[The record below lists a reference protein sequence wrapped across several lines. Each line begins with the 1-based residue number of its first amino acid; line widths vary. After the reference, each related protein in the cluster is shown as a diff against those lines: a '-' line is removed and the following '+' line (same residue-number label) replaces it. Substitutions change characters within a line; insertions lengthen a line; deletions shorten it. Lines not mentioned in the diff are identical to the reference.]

1 MSAQPPAAARS
12 EGAALP
18 RVAQRARRPVKVRG
32 GSLGWFLCSAVV
44 LADLGTSVYY
54 TPGIL
59 FPRYG
64 SRSGLFVSLTL
75 IVFVLLC
82 VKYAEVTWRFP
93 EGGGVVNVAATAL
106 HPFAGMLGGM
116 FILVDYYLTAAISS
130 VSGVI
135 YLSVVFPALTPIVI
149 PVTIAAMLALGFL
162 NYLGIKESARTNAAF
177 VIAALAGQ
185 LATVAATVWFLK
197 VNGIENSLAQFG
209 HGYSLTPIFVI
220 QGYAGAFLAFSGLET
235 IAQLAPAMREPRV
248 MVSRKAMAFVVLIMA
263 ITSPPL
269 TIFSTTILHGNL
281 NPNQFISLLGAHV
294 AGGVLGAYV
303 AITGALLL
311 IFACN
316 TAIIG
321 AYHVFVALAR
331 MGFLPRAVERRNQWR
346 GTPTLAIVLAIG
358 VPIAVV
364 LVAEGNVGTLGD
376 LYAFGLLA
384 AFVLTCVSLDVV
396 RWFDYLGR
404 WTPGRVALF
413 GTGIL
418 TTLLVA
424 LAWGTNLINK
434 PAATIFG
441 GGLTILGLAIG
452 LITYAY
458 RRPLVFPALHRG
470 GLSVTP
476 TAIGRRMSPAQ
487 IMVVLPHELP
497 SAEAVVSTAL
507 HRAENRPIVF
517 LYRGDRPSPRHAEI
531 FEVTDPYLQ
540 DRNAQ
545 AAFRQAEREARKVT
559 PDRRF
564 VYVPGSFRRET
575 VGDIWKKIRPHE
587 TVMVDGD
594 QDVIPPLAVDRVRR
608 RTVDNIPILTLVAA
622 PAPHE
627 PSPEDAATNAPTPT

>member
-1 MSAQPPAAARS
+1 M
-12 EGAALP
+12 
-18 RVAQRARRPVKVRG
+18 RG
-32 GSLGWFLCSAVV
+32 GSLGWFLCAAVV
-44 LADLGTSVYY
+44 LADIGTSVYY

-64 SRSGLFVSLTL
+64 ARSGLFVSLTML
-75 IVFVLLC
+75 VFVLLC
-82 VKYAEVTWRFP
+82 IKYAEVTWRFP

-135 YLSVVFPALTPIVI
+135 YLSVVFPALTPVVI
-149 PVTIAAMLALGFL
+149 PVTVAAMLALGFL
-162 NYLGIKESARTNAAF
+162 NYLGIKESARVNAVF
-177 VIAALAGQ
+177 VVAAIGGQ

-197 VNGIENSLAQFG
+197 GSGIENSVAQFG
-209 HGYSLTPIFVI
+209 RGHALTPIFVI
-220 QGYAGAFLAFSGLET
+220 QGYASAFLAFSGLET
-235 IAQLAPAMREPRV
+235 IAQLAPAMREPRKS
-248 MVSRKAMAFVVLIMA
+248 VSRKAMAFVVVIMA
-263 ITSPPL
+263 LTSPPL

-281 NPNQFISLLGAHV
+281 NPDQFISLLGTHV
-294 AGGVLGAYV
+294 AGVLLGGYV

-331 MGFLPRAVERRNQWR
+331 MGFLPRAVERRNHWR
-346 GTPTLAIVLAIG
+346 GTPTLAIVLAVG
-358 VPIAVV
+358 VPVV
-364 LVAEGNVGTLGD
+364 VILVAAGNVGTLGD

-396 RWFDYLGR
+396 RWFDFAGR
-404 WTPGRVALF
+404 WTSGRIVLF
-413 GTGIL
+413 ASGIL

-424 LAWGTNLINK
+424 LAWGTNLVNK
-434 PAATIFG
+434 PAATVFG
-441 GGLTILGLAIG
+441 GGLTILGLIIG
-452 LITYAY
+452 FATYSY

-470 GLSVTP
+470 GPLVTP
-476 TAIGRRMSPAQ
+476 VARRMEPAQ
-487 IMVVLPHELP
+487 IMVVLPHDLP
-497 SAEAVVSTAL
+497 AAEAVVSTAL
-507 HRAENRPIVF
+507 RRARNRPIVF
-517 LYRGDRPSPRHAEI
+517 LYRGDRPSPRQAEI

-564 VYVPGSFRRET
+564 VYIPGSFRREA
-575 VGDIWKKIRPHE
+575 VGDVWKRIRPHE
-587 TVMVDGD
+587 TVVVDGD

-608 RTVDNIPILTLVAA
+608 RTVDNIPILTLVASHA
-622 PAPHE
+622 PPE
-627 PSPEDAATNAPTPT
+627 PSLSPAALTT